1 MSYFRG
7 IYLQRVK
14 EEKGAR
20 EQVKGLNPSTQ
31 YLFGGQ
37 VSEVSKDLKDS
48 EELNPLAVKKSF
60 KPSFKKH
67 APLAR
72 GGGSG
77 GSFPNRFKRG
87 ASSSFSRGR
96 GKAKSMNKEDRLAKF
111 KDA

>member
-1 MSYFRG
+1 M
-7 IYLQRVK
+7 K

-20 EQVKGLNPSTQ
+20 EQVKELNPSTQ

-87 ASSSFSRGR
+87 ASSFSRGR